1 MPGLEHTTIPPSAH
15 TWQADVETAYRLI
28 EDEFYEVERFSGRQ
42 NFLQKAASYNL
53 WFNVARKNSYKGHR
67 PPGKSHTRE
76 TRTSTLSCPHY
87 RLFTSTKCFIKTCET
102 LLHGDTMLFPIPF
115 ETDPEIGAD
124 IQVFENTDSDRDGN
138 PILAPGR
145 ILR

>member
-1 MPGLEHTTIPPSAH
+1 
-15 TWQADVETAYRLI
+15 
-28 EDEFYEVERFSGRQ
+28 
-42 NFLQKAASYNL
+42 
-53 WFNVARKNSYKGHR
+53 
-67 PPGKSHTRE
+67 
-76 TRTSTLSCPHY
+76 
-87 RLFTSTKCFIKTCET
+87 
-102 LLHGDTMLFPIPF
+102 MLFPIPF

>member
-28 EDEFYEVERFSGRQ
+28 EDEFYEVERFSSRQ

-67 PPGKSHTRE
+67 TPREIAYERNPNLNPKLPTLPPVYLDKMFHQNMRNPSTRGYHVV
-76 TRTSTLSCPHY
+76 PY
-87 RLFTSTKCFIKTCET
+87 
-102 LLHGDTMLFPIPF
+102 PF
-115 ETDPEIGAD
+115 
-124 IQVFENTDSDRDGN
+124 
-138 PILAPGR
+138 
-145 ILR
+145 